1 MDGGRRG
8 RRGADR
14 IVGRKEG
21 RGVRLAISM
30 TDGVDEAGGGGGDTE
45 TPKDMPPEN
54 LIFP

>member
-30 TDGVDEAGGGGGDTE
+30 TDGVDEAGGGRKRWVRKIKTSLFG
-45 TPKDMPPEN
+45 
-54 LIFP
+54 L